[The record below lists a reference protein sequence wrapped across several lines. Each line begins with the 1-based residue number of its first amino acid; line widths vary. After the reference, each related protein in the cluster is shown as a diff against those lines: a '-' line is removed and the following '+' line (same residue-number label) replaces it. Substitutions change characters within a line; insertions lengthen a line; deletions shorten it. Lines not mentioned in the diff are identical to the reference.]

1 MNDIISLFGSASV
14 HLFSLLYT
22 FYNLIPFTKF
32 EIATGFR
39 EFTCMYLG
47 VAIFGL
53 AVYIK
58 I

>member
-1 MNDIISLFGSASV
+1 MF
-14 HLFSLLYT
+14 FLYHS
-22 FYNLIPFTKF
+22 IPFKKF

-53 AVYIK
+53 AVFRKIK
-58 I
+58 YD

>member
-1 MNDIISLFGSASV
+1 M
-14 HLFSLLYT
+14 HLFSLLYI
-22 FYNLIPFTKF
+22 FDNFIPFTKF

-53 AVYIK
+53 AVFIK
-58 I
+58 IKYG